1 MAINA
6 VLLVLGGWI
15 YRCRMLGIFCHH
27 FLTIFLLASV
37 IVTYRYRHREQGQL
51 AALSLMPS
59 KTTSDTQY
67 DLNWTYAD
75 DADFIDKFFI
85 CELIA
90 LICCLVTSN
99 IGCCKCG
106 NNSNVRDSQVTSSM
120 ANSHVPSPAPDN

>member
-59 KTTSDTQY
+59 KTTSDSSY

-85 CELIA
+85 CELLA

-106 NNSNVRDSQVTSSM
+106 NN
-120 ANSHVPSPAPDN
+120 